1 MMSDERDDS
10 DDSDDIR
17 DDAFWREM
25 VLKYF

>member
-1 MMSDERDDS
+1 MSDDIRDDS

-17 DDAFWREM
+17 DDAFLREM

>member
-1 MMSDERDDS
+1 MSDDIRDDS

-25 VLKYF
+25 VLGYF

>member
-1 MMSDERDDS
+1 MSDDIRDDS

>member
-1 MMSDERDDS
+1 MSDDIWDDS

-25 VLKYF
+25 VLGYF